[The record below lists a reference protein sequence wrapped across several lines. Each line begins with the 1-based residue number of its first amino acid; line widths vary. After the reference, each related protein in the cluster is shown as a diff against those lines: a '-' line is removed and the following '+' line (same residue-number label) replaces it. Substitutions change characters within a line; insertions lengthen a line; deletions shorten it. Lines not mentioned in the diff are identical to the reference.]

1 MHTVPIDTK
10 HNRTHTDWHEHI
22 EKHTFCAAR
31 TNIRDTLGVV
41 HRLRL
46 LATGW
51 FGGEVDGGLRWSWK
65 FFGEYF
71 RVLGG
76 LERGFRMYMW
86 VVRQRMA
93 SIPKHTH
100 KHFPRWLHARPT
112 TDKRLPSLTIA
123 FFARCL
129 STSAS
134 SQSIL
139 YSAKL
144 QCTISPMVVWVCVCL
159 RFVLDCRRSFKTS
172 PVGSEW
178 NSLEVCL
185 LAHRQWVASLLA
197 ASLSDVSLGFSL
209 VFK

>member
-1 MHTVPIDTK
+1 M
-10 HNRTHTDWHEHI
+10 
-22 EKHTFCAAR
+22 
-31 TNIRDTLGVV
+31 VV
-41 HRLRL
+41 KILRRIL
-46 LATGW
+46 PGIGR
-51 FGGEVDGGLRWSWK
+51 FGK
-65 FFGEYF
+65 
-71 RVLGG
+71 
-76 LERGFRMYMW
+76 GFPYVYVGRST
-86 VVRQRMA
+86 A
-93 SIPKHTH
+93 NGFNPKTHTH
-100 KHFPRWLHARPT
+100 KHLPRWLHARPT